1 MKKTIITVM
10 MSVCFLAFS
19 QATGDLNG
27 KWTGLLKTDEGRE
40 FPLLY
45 DFKIQGNQLTGTAKT
60 PDGDRPI
67 NDGKIEGTD
76 FTFNVAI
83 GKMVIEHS
91 GKFYGDS
98 VGVDL
103 SLGDQSSHA
112 TLKREE

>member
-1 MKKTIITVM
+1 

-27 KWTGLLKTDEGRE
+27 KWIGLLKTDEGKE
-40 FPLLY
+40 FSLLY
-45 DFKIQGNQLTGTAKT
+45 NFKIQGNQLVGTANT
-60 PDGDRPI
+60 PDGERPI
-67 NDGKIEGTD
+67 NDGKIKGAD